1 MPLPGGEGISW
12 HAVCQGHTDG
22 SGCAILGEFQWLVVE
37 DQIKYM
43 GIDMIG

>member
-1 MPLPGGEGISW
+1 MPLPGGGGGISW
-12 HAVCQGHTDG
+12 HAVCQGH
-22 SGCAILGEFQWLVVE
+22 GEFQWLVVE